1 MAEKKIEVLSR
12 KDLRDLAVVGGGSDI
27 IDWTLYDT
35 LNIPVAGSQVS
46 FKYFQQ
52 SVGPN
57 GITLEQTN
65 MDIPAQLPNGVR
77 FVVQEILARPIIGV
91 GMVKADLVDL
101 HKVSHNGVLT
111 FNIGTRT
118 YFQVPIL
125 DCIGGLLQGF
135 SSAATTVAATNLET
149 TYAGPRSLVNG
160 KLEYSPVIPSTFN
173 FAVNLDYP
181 AAPAPTVAVKFR
193 IELKGKLIRP
203 RQG

>member
-1 MAEKKIEVLSR
+1 MAEKKIEVLTQ

-27 IDWTLYDT
+27 IDWKLYDT
-35 LNIPVAGSQVS
+35 LTIPTSGTQVD

-77 FVVQEILARPIIGV
+77 FACQEIQVQPIIGV
-91 GMVKADLVDL
+91 AMT
-101 HKVSHNGVLT
+101 KVSLIDLWKATHQGILN
-111 FNIGTRT
+111 FNIGTRN

-125 DCIGGLLQGF
+125 SCMGGGF
-135 SSAATTVAATNLET
+135 YGFAATAVGATNLET
-149 TYAGPRSLVNG
+149 VYASARALMLG

-173 FAVNLDYP
+173 FNVTLNYP
-181 AAPAPTVAVKFR
+181 NAPAPTVAVQLR
-193 IELKGKLIRP
+193 VLLKGKLIRP

>member
-27 IDWTLYDT
+27 IDWELYDT
-35 LNIPVAGSQVS
+35 LTIPTAGTQVS

-77 FVVQEILARPIIGV
+77 FVVQEILAQPVLGV
-91 GMVKADLVDL
+91 GMTKADLVDL
-101 HKVSHNGVLT
+101 YKVSHQGILT
-111 FNIGTRT
+111 LNIGTRS

-125 DCIGGLLQGF
+125 NCIGGVLQGF
-135 SSAATTVAATNLET
+135 AATAVGAANLET
-149 TYAGPRSLVNG
+149 VYAGPRSLVSG
-160 KLEYSPVIPSTFN
+160 KLEYSPVLPSTFN
-173 FAVNLDYP
+173 FNATLDYP
-181 AAPAPTVAVKFR
+181 TAPLPTVAVKFR
-193 IELKGKLIRP
+193 IALKGKLIRP

>member
-27 IDWTLYDT
+27 IDWELYDT
-35 LNIPVAGSQVS
+35 LTIPTAGTQVS
-46 FKYFQQ
+46 FKFFQQ

-77 FVVQEILARPIIGV
+77 FVVQEILAQPVINTTLL
-91 GMVKADLVDL
+91 KSDLVDL
-101 HKVSHNGVLT
+101 VKVSHAGIITL
-111 FNIGTRT
+111 NIGTRS

-125 DCIGGLLQGF
+125 NCIGGVLQGF
-135 SSAATTVAATNLET
+135 AATAVGAANLET
-149 TYAGPRSLVNG
+149 VYSGPRSLVSG
-160 KLEYSPVIPSTFN
+160 KLEYSPVLPSTFN
-173 FAVNLDYP
+173 FNCTLDYP
-181 AAPAPTVAVKFR
+181 TAPLPGTAVRFRVA
-193 IELKGKLIRP
+193 LKGKLIRP